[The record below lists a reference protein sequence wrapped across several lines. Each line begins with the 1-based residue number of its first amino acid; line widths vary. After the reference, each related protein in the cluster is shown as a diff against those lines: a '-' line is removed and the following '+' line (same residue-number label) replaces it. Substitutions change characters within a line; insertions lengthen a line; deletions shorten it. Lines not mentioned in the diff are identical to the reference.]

1 MIDPHAEIEELV
13 AFRGRGPGTDA
24 ERRAAQHLRSRLEEL
39 DRDVEVEPTWIWP
52 NWPLAHTMYAV
63 VGIMASIVATAVPL
77 AGAIAAG
84 VALAAAV
91 TDLGGRFRL
100 GRRLTTRRA
109 SQNVLSREDDGV
121 PGTIVLV
128 AHYDAARTGFVY
140 GWPARWRTAIGR
152 RIRRGIGPFEPLV
165 WALAAV
171 LACAILRAAGVDG
184 LGVSI
189 AQFVA
194 TVVLI
199 VSAPALMDIA
209 LSDVGPGASDNASGV
224 AT

>member
-24 ERRAAQHLRSRLEEL
+24 ERRAAQHLRARLEEL

-91 TDLGGRFRL
+91 TDLGGRIRL
-100 GRRLTTRRA
+100 GRPLPT
-109 SQNVLSREDDGV
+109 
-121 PGTIVLV
+121 
-128 AHYDAARTGFVY
+128 AR
-140 GWPARWRTAIGR
+140 PP
-152 RIRRGIGPFEPLV
+152 RRGPPPLRP
-165 WALAAV
+165 
-171 LACAILRAAGVDG
+171 RAPPR
-184 LGVSI
+184 
-189 AQFVA
+189 
-194 TVVLI
+194 
-199 VSAPALMDIA
+199 APPKKWPPR
-209 LSDVGPGASDNASGV
+209 GEGGV
-224 AT
+224 AGKVFFCRPRRPPPRGFR